1 MNCQE
6 KLLCQILA
14 VPPKQVAFKVWKPPI
29 TISQRK
35 CVLKYLPK
43 MPDHLI
49 CKIEIILHLFC
60 LRRKIRIKDS
70 LLNILQIIS
79 ILIVLCMQYKS
90 ISPWITTA
98 LAIISLVSLSWLSW
112 CQHQHIEYLNRTLVE
127 LCSKLPSSN
136 IDEENLHE
144 D

>member
-1 MNCQE
+1 
-6 KLLCQILA
+6 
-14 VPPKQVAFKVWKPPI
+14 
-29 TISQRK
+29 
-35 CVLKYLPK
+35 
-43 MPDHLI
+43 MPNDLI
-49 CKIEIILHLFC
+49 GKIEIILHLFY

-79 ILIVLCMQYKS
+79 ILMVLCVQYKS
-90 ISPWITTA
+90 ISPWVTTA

-112 CQHQHIEYLNRTLVE
+112 CQQQHIEYLNRTLVE